1 MTYTILFGYI
11 VMSLDVKNFK
21 YVYENIKTK
30 EEEKESI
37 LHN

>member
-11 VMSLDVKNFK
+11 VMSLDVSKFK
-21 YVYENIKTK
+21 YVYENISSKD
-30 EEEKESI
+30 EEKESI

>member
-21 YVYENIKTK
+21 YVYENIRIKDQ
-30 EEEKESI
+30 ENECI